1 MSTLKV
7 DNLLNTAGNE
17 SPISVPGAAKAWLNF
32 NGVGTVAIR
41 DSFNVSSVTDNG
53 TGDFTVNFT
62 SAMANA
68 NYCFQL
74 SATDDGTG
82 GNQTDGFVYGGWKR
96 GANSTSFSTTTAR
109 FQLGYPTNQTLY
121 DESHTMVTVFAS

>member
-74 SATDDGTG
+74 SATDDGTEAIKPTVSFMVVG
-82 GNQTDGFVYGGWKR
+82 KEVLILQVFNYYCQI
-96 GANSTSFSTTTAR
+96 STWLS
-109 FQLGYPTNQTLY
+109 Y
-121 DESHTMVTVFAS
+121 ESDSI

>member
-74 SATDDGTG
+74 SATDDGTE
-82 GNQTDGFVYGGWKR
+82 GNQTDGFVYGGWKEVLILLV
-96 GANSTSFSTTTAR
+96 FQLLHAR
-109 FQLGYPTNQTLY
+109 FYWLSYESTLY